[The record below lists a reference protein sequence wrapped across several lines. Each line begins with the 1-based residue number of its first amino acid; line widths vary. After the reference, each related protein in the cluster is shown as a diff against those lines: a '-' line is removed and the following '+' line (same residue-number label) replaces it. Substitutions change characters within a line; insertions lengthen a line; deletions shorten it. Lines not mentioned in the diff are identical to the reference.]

1 MGAHAGVVQDLAG
14 LRPGACAPADR
25 RARLRHLWHFPAM
38 ALPEDD
44 RTAACADRRRVLLGG
59 LSVALAATLPARRL
73 LAATTD
79 APRSLS
85 FVHTHTGEQL
95 SVTYFQSGAYD
106 DAALTRINVL
116 LRDFRNEAVHRI
128 DPQLL
133 DALHALRCQ
142 CNSSEPF
149 QIISGYRS
157 PATNATLR
165 GKSEASGVA
174 EHSLHMEGRAIDI
187 RLPGLATRQLAM
199 QARALQVG
207 GVGYYRVSDFVHVDT
222 GRVRLWGDPVGT

>member
-1 MGAHAGVVQDLAG
+1 
-14 LRPGACAPADR
+14 
-25 RARLRHLWHFPAM
+25 M

-44 RTAACADRRRVLLGG
+44 LTAAGAGRRRVLLSG
-59 LSVALAATLPARRL
+59 LSIALAATLPARRL
-73 LAATTD
+73 LAATTE

-85 FVHTHTGEQL
+85 FVHTHTGEHL
-95 SVTYFQSGAYD
+95 SATYFQSGAYD

-116 LRDFRNEAVHRI
+116 LRDFRNEAVHPI

-133 DALHALRCQ
+133 DALHVLRCQ
-142 CNSSEPF
+142 CGSSEPF

-165 GKSEASGVA
+165 GKSVASGVA

-187 RLPGLATRQLAM
+187 RLPGLATRQLAV